1 MDLLSDLLDG
11 AHAKGGL
18 FNQTILD
25 PPWALR
31 IHDEAPLAIAAMVRG
46 SGWVWFDDA
55 EPAELPVGSTAIIRG
70 PAPYTVADDPSTE
83 PSFEIVEGGAC
94 VALDGSDLHLDNDL
108 AARTHGASFTGSTQI
123 ISGTYPLTGLV
134 SGRLLGALPPLV
146 VLSPAEVS
154 GSVMALI
161 ADEVTRDV
169 PGQQAVLDRLL
180 DLALL
185 TALRAY
191 FARHDARPPGWYRA
205 QGDPIVGPALDA
217 IHGDAAHPWSV
228 ESLAIRVGVSRATL
242 ARRFGEL
249 IGQSPMAYLAEWR
262 IALAADRLRATND
275 TLDHIARDTGYAN
288 AFALSVAVKRLMGA
302 SPATIRQQS
311 AAF

>member
-46 SGWVWFDDA
+46 SGWIWFDDQ
-55 EPAELPVGSTAIIRG
+55 EPCRLPEGSTAIIRG
-70 PAPYTVADDPSTE
+70 PEPYTVADAPGTV

-108 AARTHGASFTGSTQI
+108 AARTHGASFAGSTQI

-146 VLSPAEVS
+146 VLSAEESGRGVVS
-154 GSVMALI
+154 LI
-161 ADEVTRDV
+161 VEEVTRDV

-191 FARHDARPPGWYRA
+191 FARSEARPPGWYRA
-205 QGDPIVGPALDA
+205 QGDPIIGPALEALHADPA
-217 IHGDAAHPWSV
+217 EPWSV
-228 ESLAIRVGVSRATL
+228 DSLAARVGVSRATL
-242 ARRFGEL
+242 ARRFAELVGE
-249 IGQSPMAYLAEWR
+249 SPMAYLAEWR
-262 IALAADRLRATND
+262 IALAADRLRTTDD
-275 TLDHIARDTGYAN
+275 TLESIARRTGYAN
-288 AFALSVAVKRLMGA
+288 AFALSVAFKRLMGV
-302 SPATIRQQS
+302 SPATVRQ
-311 AAF
+311 